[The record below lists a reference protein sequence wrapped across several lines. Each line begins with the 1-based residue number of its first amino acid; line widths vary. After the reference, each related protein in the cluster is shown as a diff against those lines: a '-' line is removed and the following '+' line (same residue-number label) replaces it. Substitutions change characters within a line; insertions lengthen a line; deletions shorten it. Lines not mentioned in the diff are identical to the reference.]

1 MTDARR
7 RCAPVVTLALLA
19 LAGTVTTIGHEFT
32 YDDRPVVFENDRVH
46 ALSHLPRLF
55 METYWPPKYGGD
67 GYRPVV
73 TSLFTVQWVAA
84 HGAPWLFHL
93 VNILLAVA
101 TVLAV
106 YWCALAFLPRFGA
119 LVAGALFAVHPV
131 HVEVTGNVVG
141 QAELIVALCLAIAVG
156 LHVRRRAAR
165 ALAGRDVCA
174 ITALFAVALLTKEH
188 AVVLPPLLLA
198 AEATVIRGDDW
209 RTRVRV
215 LRPLFLAFTAVIL
228 AYLYVRGLVQQDLAG
243 FLPFPAFRFLRMSAA
258 NRVGTM
264 MNEMPR
270 IAQLILFP
278 THLSAD
284 YSPADVR
291 IAEGPA
297 LSQLP
302 GLFICVATIVLMIAL
317 RQRAPVA
324 SFGLAW
330 ITIAFLPVS
339 NLLVPTG
346 FITAERTLFFP
357 SVGAVLMAGALAE
370 HLRSH
375 AARALR
381 RLAAVALALLLVAG
395 LARTIDRQRIWKD
408 NDTFFLALIRDAP
421 NGYRA
426 HYLNGR
432 QAAMH
437 GRLVEMER
445 EYRHAIR
452 IFPYDAGMTM
462 WVETPTPGRG
472 SGHRPRRCSSG
483 RSEWNPSRARG
494 GTSMCTAWRNSA
506 AGTTCA
512 GRRWR
517 DFPSCRRA
525 TSGSCGR
532 LWRRPTGFSPGA
544 PGEGVAAQRGVLQSA
559 RKVAESGGLAHNS
572 PRTRQC
578 K

>member
-1 MTDARR
+1 MTDVRR
-7 RCAPVVTLALLA
+7 RWAPVATLALLA
-19 LAGTVTTIGHEFT
+19 LAGTVTTIGHDFT
-32 YDDRPVVFENDRVH
+32 YDDRAVVFENDRVH

-67 GYRPVV
+67 GYRPIVM
-73 TSLFTVQWVAA
+73 SLFTMQWAVG

-106 YWCALAFLPRFGA
+106 YWCALAMLPRFGA
-119 LVAGALFAVHPV
+119 LVASALFAVHPV

-141 QAELIVALCLAIAVG
+141 QSELIVALCLAAAVG
-156 LHVRRRAAR
+156 LYVRRRAEP
-165 ALAGRDVCA
+165 ALAGGDVCA

-198 AEATVIRGDDW
+198 AEATVIRGDGW
-209 RTRVRV
+209 RTRFRV
-215 LRPLFLAFTAVIL
+215 LRPLFLAFTAVSL
-228 AYLYVRGLVQQDLAG
+228 AYLYVRGLVQHDLAG
-243 FLPFPAFRFLRMSAA
+243 FLPFPVFRFLRMSATD
-258 NRVGTM
+258 RVGTM

-270 IAQLILFP
+270 IAQLILLP

-302 GLFICVATIVLMIAL
+302 GLFICLATVVLMIAL
-317 RQRAPVA
+317 HRRAPVV

-339 NLLVPTG
+339 NLLVPAG
-346 FITAERTLFFP
+346 FVTAERTLFFP

-370 HLRSH
+370 HIRTH
-375 AARALR
+375 AAPARR
-381 RLAAVALALLLVAG
+381 RLAAVALAMLLVAG
-395 LARTIDRQRIWKD
+395 LARTIDRQRIWKN
-408 NDTFFLALIRDAP
+408 NDAFFVALIHDAP

-426 HYLNGR
+426 HYLHAR
-432 QAAMH
+432 QAAIQGH
-437 GRLVEMER
+437 LLEMER

-452 IFPYDAGMTM
+452 LFPYDAGMTL
-462 WVETPTPGRG
+462 WVADAYTRAGLWAPAATLFEWTFGVEPESGQGRYEYVYCLAKLG
-472 SGHRPRRCSSG
+472 
-483 RSEWNPSRARG
+483 
-494 GTSMCTAWRNSA
+494 
-506 AGTTCA
+506 
-512 GRRWR
+512 RWR
-517 DFPSCRRA
+517 DVRREA
-525 TSGSCGR
+525 LAGLRFVPARDVR
-532 LWRRPTGFSPGA
+532 LMRA
-544 PGEGVAAQRGVLQSA
+544 AVAAANRA
-559 RKVAESGGLAHNS
+559 LAAGS
-572 PRTRQC
+572 

>member
-7 RCAPVVTLALLA
+7 RWLPVATLALLA
-19 LAGTVTTIGHEFT
+19 LAGTITTIGHDYT
-32 YDDRPVVFENDRVH
+32 YDDRPVVFENDRAH
-46 ALSHLPRLF
+46 ALAHLPRLF
-55 METYWPPKYGGD
+55 LETYWPPKYGGD
-67 GYRPVV
+67 GYRPIVM
-73 TSLFTVQWVAA
+73 SLFTMQWVVG

-106 YWCALAFLPRFGA
+106 YWCALAMLPRPGA

-141 QAELIVALCLAIAVG
+141 QSELIVALCLAIAVG
-156 LHVRRRAAR
+156 LYLRRRAAP
-165 ALAGRDVCA
+165 ALAGRDVGA
-174 ITALFAVALLTKEH
+174 ITALFAVALFTKEH
-188 AVVLPPLLLA
+188 AVVLPALLVA
-198 AEATVIRGDDW
+198 AEATLIRGVPW
-209 RTRVRV
+209 RRRVSTV
-215 LRPLFLAFTAVIL
+215 RPLFLAFAAVGL

-243 FLPFPAFRFLRMSAA
+243 FLPFPVFRFLRMSAFD
-258 NRVGTM
+258 RIGTM

-317 RQRAPVA
+317 SRRAPVV

-339 NLLVPTG
+339 NLLVPAG
-346 FITAERTLFFP
+346 FVTAERTLFFP

-370 HLRSH
+370 YVRTHATRS
-375 AARALR
+375 RR
-381 RLAAVALALLLVAG
+381 RLAAVGLVLLMIAG
-395 LARTIDRQRIWKD
+395 LARTIDRQRIWK
-408 NDTFFLALIRDAP
+408 NNATFFVALIHDAP

-426 HYLNGR
+426 HYLHAR
-432 QAAMH
+432 QAAIQGH
-437 GRLVEMER
+437 FVEMEH

-452 IFPYDAGMTM
+452 LFPYDAGMTL
-462 WVETPTPGRG
+462 WVADAYTRAGLWAPAVTLF
-472 SGHRPRRCSSG
+472 
-483 RSEWNPSRARG
+483 EW
-494 GTSMCTAWRNSA
+494 T
-506 AGTTCA
+506 
-512 GRRWR
+512 
-517 DFPSCRRA
+517 F
-525 TSGSCGR
+525 
-532 LWRRPTGFSPGA
+532 
-544 PGEGVAAQRGVLQSA
+544 GVQP
-559 RKVAESGGLAHNS
+559 ESGQGRYEYVYCLAKLGRWKDVRREALAGLRLVPARDVRLMRAAVWEANRMLS
-572 PRTRQC
+572 ESA